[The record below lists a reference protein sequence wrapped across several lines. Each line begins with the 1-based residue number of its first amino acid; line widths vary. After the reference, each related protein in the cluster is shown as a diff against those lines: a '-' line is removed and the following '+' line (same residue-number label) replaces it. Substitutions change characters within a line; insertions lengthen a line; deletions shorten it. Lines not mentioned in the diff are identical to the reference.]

1 MDKNSILG
9 LLLIGGILIGWLVMS
24 QPSKEELAL
33 QQRAADSLV
42 NYEQAQKTLAEAAAK
57 TALTKTVQATAAIPD
72 SLMNSDSVKAI
83 IKKQAFGAF
92 AQAAAGTNKLIT
104 LENDVL
110 KMNLSS
116 KGGRVA
122 SVELKNYKTLTIL

>member
-1 MDKNSILG
+1 
-9 LLLIGGILIGWLVMS
+9 
-24 QPSKEELAL
+24 
-33 QQRAADSLV
+33 
-42 NYEQAQKTLAEAAAK
+42 
-57 TALTKTVQATAAIPD
+57 
-72 SLMNSDSVKAI
+72 MNSDSVKAI

-122 SVELKNYKTLTIL
+122 SVELKNYKTFDGKPLTLFYPDSSAQNLSFTANSLKINTDSLYFTNERIYCCW